1 MKLNLYASVS
11 FAAFLSLLVT
21 GCKTSSYRYYSKK
34 ESAKIVVKE
43 KPDVINYASI
53 KHQEI
58 PSFNDRLASRG
69 LFGPLLGSAVSLA
82 TNGVKSMIAKS
93 RARYIANYSFALSD
107 LYFYDQLSSES
118 VFDPV
123 GMQFSGFTLIR
134 TFKNSQN
141 QTDTAF
147 IARFELDTSSTNE
160 IINNSIFRLRVA
172 DFQMRKSKIKRAR
185 AQKDNIN
192 MDIEITFASS
202 YVNESG
208 QLFDNVTLG
217 KFFLLLRKAPMDKNS
232 LAYAHFYDSLRGTR
246 IDGRSFIVP
255 RSFGYYKDDNGNVTK
270 SFSQGAYSIS
280 AKVKE
285 SAKERVVTK
294 LLSDNSGLFIDVFGN
309 KAKSM
314 QNKL

>member
-1 MKLNLYASVS
+1 MKFYRYS
-11 FAAFLSLLVT
+11 SLLLVVLLLLGVT
-21 GCKTSSYRYYSKK
+21 GCKTSSYGYFSKK
-34 ESAKIVVKE
+34 ENTRIEVKE
-43 KPDVINYASI
+43 EPDVISYASI

-82 TNGVKSMIAKS
+82 TNGIKKMIAKD

-118 VFDPV
+118 VFDPA
-123 GMQFSGFTLIR
+123 GMQFSGFRLIR
-134 TFKNSQN
+134 TFKDSQD

-147 IARFELDTSSTNE
+147 IARFELDTSATNE
-160 IINNSIFRLRVA
+160 IINNSIFRLRVT
-172 DFQMRKSKIKRAR
+172 DFQLRKSKIKRSR
-185 AQKDNIN
+185 AQRDNIN
-192 MDIEITFASS
+192 MDIEITFNSS

-217 KFFLLLRKAPMDKNS
+217 KFYLLLRKAPMVQES
-232 LAYAHFYDSLRGTR
+232 PSYAHFYDSLRGTR

-255 RSFGYYKDDNGNVTK
+255 RSFGYYKDENGNVTK

-280 AKVKE
+280 AKVTE
-285 SAKERVVTK
+285 SANERFVTK
-294 LLSDNSGLFIDVFGN
+294 VLTDNSGLLIDVIGN
-309 KAKSM
+309 KAKSIL
-314 QNKL
+314 NKY